1 MDTRTA
7 NQPTSLADLP
17 RGASAQVLALD
28 GDGPERQRLL
38 DLGILPGTTISV
50 EVRSPLGDPTAYRVR
65 DTLIALRREQAARI
79 TVRPC
84 PSEV

>member
-1 MDTRTA
+1 MDRSAPT
-7 NQPTSLADLP
+7 QPTTLADLP
-17 RGASAQVLALD
+17 RGASAQVLALS

-65 DTLIALRREQAARI
+65 DTVIALRREQASRI
-79 TVRPC
+79 AIRLFSP
-84 PSEV
+84 EV